1 MYPKPFRSKEITQK
15 SDIFTPME
23 KGALYLGRISGIR
36 LYLHWTFAIL
46 LVWIFLLYYGQSG
59 GDVQQGLLGG
69 VFILTLFACV
79 TLHELGH
86 ALMGKRFQVETEK
99 ITLYPIGGVASMSK
113 MPEKPVQELL
123 VALAGPAVNLLL
135 GSLLW
140 VYLTQVKGLSIDGL
154 TADLSRLTPNNFLQ
168 QLMFANFILALFNLI
183 PAFPMDGGRV
193 FRALLSM
200 GTDRVTATRWAAS
213 LGQILAIGFV
223 FLGFFYN
230 FWLVFIGIFIYL
242 GASAEAY
249 QESTIHVLEGFKV
262 RDVLMTNYQV
272 LYPSQPLQAA
282 VDLLLKGQ
290 DKEFIVLD
298 LNGEQVVGILTR
310 NDIIRHLAEAGPQQP
325 ISAAMRRSFITLAP
339 DQALEE
345 AMKALLSKQSPIAP
359 VYENGRLLGV
369 LDVENIQ
376 EFLLVSRAMPPTRSL
391 PEQPA

>member
-1 MYPKPFRSKEITQK
+1 
-15 SDIFTPME
+15 ME

-36 LYLHWTFAIL
+36 IYLHWTFAIL
-46 LVWIFLLYYGQSG
+46 LIWIFLVYYGQSG

-69 VFILTLFACV
+69 AFILALFACV

-86 ALMGKRFQVETEK
+86 ALMGKRFKVETEK

-123 VALAGPAVNLLL
+123 VALAGPSVNLLI
-135 GSLLW
+135 GALLW
-140 VYLTQVKGLSIDGL
+140 GYLTQIKGIALENL
-154 TADLSRLTPNNFLQ
+154 TTELSRLTPNNFLL
-168 QLMFANFILALFNLI
+168 QLMLANFILALFNLI

-249 QESTIHVLEGFKV
+249 QESTNHVLEGYKV
-262 RDVLMTNYQV
+262 RDVLMTHYQV

-298 LNGEQVVGILTR
+298 LNGEQVIGILTR

-325 ISAAMRRSFITLAP
+325 ISEAMRRSFITLAP
-339 DQALEE
+339 DQPLED
-345 AMKALLSKQSPIAP
+345 AMKALLSNQSPIAP
-359 VYENGRLLGV
+359 VYENGQLIGV

-376 EFLLVSRAMPPTRSL
+376 EFLLVSNAMPPARS
-391 PEQPA
+391 